1 MDIFWLFFV
10 LTLPSFRKDICE
22 NEELS
27 QCKLYLSIIDQ
38 IFEWGYILCFKVLH
52 AENSYLFANDTF
64 LIFYR
69 KNSQSEMTRLFDTRE
84 RKSILYT
91 SKQERNRVHHA

>member
-1 MDIFWLFFV
+1 MFFGYFLF
-10 LTLPSFRKDICE
+10 SHYRGFRKDICE

-38 IFEWGYILCFKVLH
+38 IFQWGYILYFKVLH

>member
-10 LTLPSFRKDICE
+10 LTLPSFRKDICK

-38 IFEWGYILCFKVLH
+38 IFQWGYILYFKVLH